1 MKYINTI
8 SQLNVAA
15 SLVMHDVHVCIRAA
29 DRGNKPHTAYVAVSC
44 KVLCARIHDRI
55 KYLRNAS

>member
-1 MKYINTI
+1 MNYLHTI

-15 SLVMHDVHVCIRAA
+15 DQIVNDVYTCMRAA
-29 DRGNKPHTAYVAVSC
+29 DRGNKPHTAYVTVSC
-44 KVLCARIHDRI
+44 KVLCARISGRI